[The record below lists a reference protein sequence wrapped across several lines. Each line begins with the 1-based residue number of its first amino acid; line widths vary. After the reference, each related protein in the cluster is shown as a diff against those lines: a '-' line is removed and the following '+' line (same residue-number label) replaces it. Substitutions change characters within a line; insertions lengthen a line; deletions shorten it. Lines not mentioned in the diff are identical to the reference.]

1 MSNAIHITALILLA
15 MVILGCGPK
24 TEQTLNNQR
33 VVITYW
39 AAPNQQEMMLANQLV
54 SEWNKN
60 NPDIHVR
67 LQALPANQ
75 STEEVLMAA
84 IAAKTTPDVCSNIW
98 PGTVPEYVRANAL
111 VSLSQFSDFDSLA
124 ESRIGWDRMVQ
135 FRSAD
140 GQYYQIPWK
149 TNPVMMI
156 YNKDLFKAAGIAS
169 PPRTYSEF
177 LFDAQK
183 LTSYSNANVGNGHYW
198 MGYRDIRP
206 IWWQRYFDFFTFYCA
221 ASHGHPMVS
230 NDSVNADTNAIRS
243 VYYFFQKCFS
253 NQYFPRT
260 TFQYDPF
267 IAGVVA
273 TEFVGPW
280 TISYIRQNFPDKI
293 NYGIGPV
300 PVPDSSK
307 GAVYTYGDHKS
318 IVIFSTTRY
327 PMESW
332 RFVKYLLSV
341 ESDLKL
347 LEIASQIPVRRD
359 ILKEPKFERFF
370 NQNKIMKIFAEQ
382 SAYAKEVDQS
392 YDQKEIFDSIAQEF
406 EKCSV
411 YGKETSDEAAR
422 NLLRRIKLIIDWEK

>member
-1 MSNAIHITALILLA
+1 MLNSIQRISLVVLVIT
-15 MVILGCGPK
+15 VWSCGSK
-24 TEQTLNNQR
+24 TEHTLNNQR

-39 AAPNQQEMMLANQLV
+39 AAPNQQEMMLASQLV

-60 NPDIHVR
+60 NPDIYVR

-111 VSLSQFSDFDSLA
+111 VRLSQFSDFDSLVN
-124 ESRIGWDRMVQ
+124 SRIGWDRMAQ

-140 GQYYQIPWK
+140 SQYYQIPWK

-156 YNKDLFKAAGIAS
+156 YNKNIFRAAGIKE
-169 PPRTYSEF
+169 PPHTYSDF
-177 LFDAQK
+177 LYDARK
-183 LTSYSNANVGNGHYW
+183 LTFDSNGDGVKDHW

-221 ASHGHPMVS
+221 ASHGHPIVS
-230 NDSVNADTNAIRS
+230 NDEVNADTAAIEK
-243 VYYFFQKCFS
+243 VYDFFQKCFS

-280 TISYIRQNFPDKI
+280 TISYIQQNFPDRI
-293 NYGIGPV
+293 NYGIAPV
-300 PVPDSSK
+300 PVPDSA
-307 GAVYTYGDHKS
+307 GGPVYTYGDHKS
-318 IVIFSTTRY
+318 IVIFSTTRH
-327 PMESW
+327 PEKSW

-341 ESDLKL
+341 KADLNL
-347 LEIASQIPVRRD
+347 LEIASQIPVRKD
-359 ILKEPKFERFF
+359 ILEESQFKKFF
-370 NQNKIMKIFAEQ
+370 NKNKLMKIFAEQ
-382 SAYAKEVDQS
+382 STYAKEVDQS

-411 YGKETSDEAAR
+411 YGKETPGDAAK
-422 NLLRRIKLIIDWEK
+422 NLLKRIKLIINWDR